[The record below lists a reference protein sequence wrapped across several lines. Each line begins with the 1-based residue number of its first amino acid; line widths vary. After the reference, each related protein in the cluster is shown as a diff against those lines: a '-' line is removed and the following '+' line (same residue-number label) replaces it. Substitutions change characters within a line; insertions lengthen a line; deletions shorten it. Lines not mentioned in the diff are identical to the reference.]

1 MTRMK
6 LTLACWDYDRT
17 RALADGRVSADG
29 IDLNFLNLPVEETFL
44 RMLRFREFDV
54 AEMSMSSYSM
64 SLMRENPSFVAIPV
78 FPSRCFRHG
87 SIFVSSKGP
96 VRTPADLVGKRIGVP
111 EYQMTAS
118 FTHFERFQTSVRC
131 NARSATSHSVPRS
144 TIGHRG
150 GARCD
155 SNAHP
160 AS

>member
-87 SIFVSSKGP
+87 SIFV
-96 VRTPADLVGKRIGVP
+96 
-111 EYQMTAS
+111 
-118 FTHFERFQTSVRC
+118 
-131 NARSATSHSVPRS
+131 
-144 TIGHRG
+144 
-150 GARCD
+150 
-155 SNAHP
+155 
-160 AS
+160 